1 MATTVLVTGATG
13 FVGAAVVRRLLTR
26 GWRVRA
32 LVRPDSDRSNLDGL
46 EVEAVTGRLDEE
58 DSLPP
63 AVAGCA
69 AVVHAA
75 ADYRLW
81 APDDDTL
88 YRTNVTGTRALM
100 RAALD
105 AGVARVV
112 HTSSVATLG
121 HLPGGVAADEET
133 PTRLDEMIGA
143 YKRSKFLAERAVLRM
158 VAEDGLPA
166 VVVNPSTPVGT
177 GDIRPTPTGRMIAEA
192 ARGRIPAFVDTGLNV
207 VHVDDV
213 AEGHVLALEKGRIGE
228 RYVLGGDNMTLAGIL
243 AVIAAAAGRRA
254 PTLRLPR
261 AAVWP
266 VAVVAE
272 ALARFTGVEPLV
284 TRDGLRMSRS
294 CMYFRSDKAERELGY
309 RHRPAKEALAEAVAW
324 ALRRDGGQ

>member
-1 MATTVLVTGATG
+1 MAATALVTGASG
-13 FVGAAVVRRLLTR
+13 FIGAAVVRRLLQR

-32 LVRPDSDRSNLDGL
+32 LMRPESNRANLDGL
-46 EVEAVTGRLDEE
+46 GVEAVTGRLEDEE
-58 DSLPP
+58 SLAL

-69 AVVHAA
+69 AVLHIA

-81 APDDDTL
+81 APDPDAL
-88 YRTNVTGTRALM
+88 YRTNVTGSRALM

-105 AGVARVV
+105 AGVERVV

-121 HLPGGVAADEET
+121 HLPGDVAADEET
-133 PTRLDEMIGA
+133 PTSLEEMIGA

-166 VVVNPSTPVGT
+166 VVVNPSTPVGP

-192 ARGRIPAFVDTGLNV
+192 ARGRIPAFVNTGLNI

-213 AEGHVLALEKGRIGE
+213 AEGHVLALEKGRVGQ
-228 RYVLGGDNMTLAGIL
+228 RYVLGGDNLTLAAIL
-243 AVIAAAAGRRA
+243 AVIAKAAGRRA
-254 PTLRLPR
+254 PTVRLPR
-261 AAVWP
+261 AVVWP
-266 VAVVAE
+266 MAVAAE
-272 ALARFTGVEPLV
+272 LLARFTGVEPLV
-284 TRDGLRMSRS
+284 TCDGLRMSRA

-309 RHRPAKEALAEAVAW
+309 RHRPAEAALIEAATW
-324 ALRRDGGQ
+324 ALQRGYGR